1 MNTQLLKSMVSPMK
15 SVQMALAELLAVTE
29 ERMPDKKDGY
39 TKYIQEEFNEFIAEK
54 DGTPEQAKELGD
66 LLWVVIQKANKQGYD
81 LGKILQMLVDEY
93 SSKFYDENGKFNPIY
108 REDGKLLKNKGFKK
122 LDLTKIL

>member
-1 MNTQLLKSMVSPMK
+1 MNTQLLKSMVSPIK
-15 SVQMALAELLAVTE
+15 SVQMALGELLAITE
-29 ERMPDKKDGY
+29 EQMTDKKDNY
-39 TKYIQEEFNEFIAEK
+39 SLLIQEEFNEFMAEK

-81 LGKILQMLVDEY
+81 LSKILQMLVDEY
-93 SSKFYDENGKFNPIY
+93 SSKFYDENGEFNPIY

>member
-15 SVQMALAELLAVTE
+15 SVQMALGELLAVTE
-29 ERMPDKKDGY
+29 ERMTDTKDGY

-66 LLWVVIQKANKQGYD
+66 LLWVVIQKANKQGYN

-93 SSKFYDENGKFNPIY
+93 SSKFYDENGEFNPIY

>member
-29 ERMPDKKDGY
+29 ERMSDKKDGY
-39 TKYIQEEFNEFIAEK
+39 TKYIQEEFNEFMAEK

-81 LGKILQMLVDEY
+81 LSKILQMLVDEY
-93 SSKFYDENGKFNPIY
+93 SSKFYDENGEFNPIY

>member
-15 SVQMALAELLAVTE
+15 SVQMALAELLTVTE
-29 ERMPDKKDGY
+29 ERMSDKKDGY
-39 TKYIQEEFNEFIAEK
+39 TKYIQEEFNEFMAEK

-81 LGKILQMLVDEY
+81 LAKILQMLVDEY
-93 SSKFYDENGKFNPIY
+93 SSKFYDENGEFNPIY

>member
-39 TKYIQEEFNEFIAEK
+39 TKYIQEEFNEFMAEK

-93 SSKFYDENGKFNPIY
+93 SSKFYDENGEFNPIY

-122 LDLTKIL
+122 IDLTKIL

>member
-15 SVQMALAELLAVTE
+15 SVQMALGELLAVTE
-29 ERMPDKKDGY
+29 ERMSDKKDGY
-39 TKYIQEEFNEFIAEK
+39 TKYIQEEFNEFMAEK
-54 DGTPEQAKELGD
+54 DSTPKQAKELGD

-81 LGKILQMLVDEY
+81 LSKILQMLVDEY
-93 SSKFYDENGKFNPIY
+93 SSKFYDENGEFNPIY

>member
-15 SVQMALAELLAVTE
+15 SVQMALGELLAITE
-29 ERMPDKKDGY
+29 ERITDKRDNY
-39 TKYIQEEFNEFIAEK
+39 SLLIQEEFNEFMAEK

-81 LGKILQMLVDEY
+81 LSKILQMLVDEY
-93 SSKFYDENGKFNPIY
+93 SSKFYDENGEFNPIY